1 MVPPASLIGQSL
13 TSFAFRFALAPPFVT
28 GLTLHAFVTY
38 IEYMKSMQ
46 LTIRKV
52 PDRVDCRLRDRARE
66 EGKSLNRVAIEALER
81 GLGLSGEE
89 IEHHDLDDLAGTWIE
104 DPEFDRAI
112 EDMDR
117 VDPELWK

>member
-1 MVPPASLIGQSL
+1 MVPPPSVIGQSL
-13 TSFAFRFALAPPFVT
+13 TSFAFRFALTPPFIT
-28 GLTLHAFVTY
+28 GLTLHAFVKY
-38 IEYMKSMQ
+38 IAYMKSMQ

-52 PDRVDCRLRDRARE
+52 PDRVDHRLRDRARE

-112 EDMDR
+112 EEMDR